1 MQAGRAHYTKLLKAG
16 VQIFESQRVLLHA
29 KTLEVDGIWSTVGSA
44 NWDWRSFATNDE
56 LNVVIIDAGF
66 AQQMQAQFA
75 TDLTTASPI
84 LLSAWKQRPLSDRA
98 RQQFWVMWER
108 LL

>member
-1 MQAGRAHYTKLLKAG
+1 M
-16 VQIFESQRVLLHA
+16 LLHA
-29 KTLEVDGIWSTVGSA
+29 KTLEVDGIWSSVGSA
-44 NWDWRSFATNDE
+44 NWDWRSFAANDE

-75 TDLTTASPI
+75 IDLTTASPI
-84 LLSAWKQRPLSDRA
+84 VLRESKHRPLSDRA
-98 RQQFWVMWER
+98 LQQFWAMWER

>member
-1 MQAGRAHYTKLLKAG
+1 MHAGRAHYTKLLKAG

-29 KTLEVDGIWSTVGSA
+29 KTLEVDGIWSSVGSA

-56 LNVVIIDAGF
+56 LNVVIIDEGF
-66 AQQMQAQFA
+66 ALQMQTQFA
-75 TDLTTASPI
+75 TDLTSASPI
-84 LLSAWKQRPLSDRA
+84 VLNEWKQRPLRDRA
-98 RQQFWVMWER
+98 LQQFWVLWER

>member
-1 MQAGRAHYTKLLKAG
+1 LLKAG

-84 LLSAWKQRPLSDRA
+84 VLSEWKHRPWSDRA
-98 RQQFWVMWER
+98 RQQFWAMWER